1 MEDELVR
8 DGRVARLELRGSR
21 SGLPRIV
28 TVGFVELADG
38 SLVVAAR
45 SAAAAW
51 ARNLEADPRATV
63 TIGDRTFG
71 AVADRLDERDPRRNA
86 AIRDLILRYGT
97 PSEGLGS
104 GPVFVLVPA
113 RPGADRT

>member
-8 DGRVARLELRGSR
+8 DGRVARLELRGHR
-21 SGLPRIV
+21 SGLPRTV

-45 SAAAAW
+45 SAEAAW

-63 TIGDRTFG
+63 TIADRTF
-71 AVADRLDERDPRRNA
+71 AVVADRLDDRDPRRNA
-86 AIRDLILRYGT
+86 AVRDLILRYGT
-97 PSEGLGS
+97 PSESLGS
-104 GPVFVLVPA
+104 GPVFVLAP
-113 RPGADRT
+113 ADRG